1 MLTKLIIRNFKVF
14 GNAEIELGSPV
25 VFIGP
30 NNSGKTTAL
39 QAIALWDIGLK
50 RWIEKKGIKEAPKKR
65 PGVTINRRDLMA
77 VPIPSAN
84 LLWRD
89 LHTRDVQRRNGKQD
103 TQNIRIEIIVEGVTR
118 GKHWSCGLEFDYA
131 NEQSFFCRPL
141 RLSEEKNPDRMP
153 VPEEVSD
160 LRVAFLPP
168 MSGLAD
174 REFAKQAGEINFL
187 VGQGRTAEVLR
198 NLCLQVQTSNDG
210 GAGWNDLC
218 TRIQDLF
225 GVALDEPVFVQ
236 ERGEITLTYRDQS
249 KTRLDLSS
257 GGRGLHQ
264 ILLLLAYL
272 TANRGSV
279 LLLDEPDAHL
289 EILRQRQIYELLT
302 RTARE
307 HGSQIIAASHSEVI
321 LNEAADRDVVVAFV
335 GKPHRIDDRSSQVLK
350 ALKEIGFDQYY
361 QAEQTGWVL
370 YVEGSTDLAV
380 LKAFAEKLDHPV
392 AKELDKAFVR
402 YVGNQPQKARDHFN
416 GLREA
421 KRDLAGFALFDHI
434 DRELQSRSPL
444 QERMWSKR
452 EIENY
457 LCNRGALLNWAH
469 NAALEHAPGPLFTRD
484 WRGVMSDCIESVEQ
498 ALSTLGRSPWS
509 DDTKVSDDFLPP
521 LFKNFFANLAL
532 PNLMNKSDYHVLA
545 HFVPADQID
554 AEVGVV
560 LDMILDQARRA
571 KPAGTSGK
579 D

>member
-1 MLTKLIIRNFKVF
+1 MLTKLIIRNFKLF
-14 GNAEIELGSPV
+14 GSAEIELGSPV

-39 QAIALWDIGLK
+39 QALALWDIGLK

-89 LHTRDVQRRNGKQD
+89 LHTRDVRRLDGKQD
-103 TQNIRIEIIVEGVTR
+103 TQNVRIEIIVEGVAQ

-153 VPEEVSD
+153 VPEEASD
-160 LRVAFLPP
+160 VRVAFLPP

-174 REFAKQAGEINFL
+174 QEFVKQTGEINFL

-198 NLCLQVQTSNDG
+198 NLCLQVRDSDDG
-210 GAGWNDLC
+210 AVEWNNLC
-218 TRIQDLF
+218 ERIKDLF
-225 GVALDEPVFVQ
+225 GVSLDEPVFIK

-257 GGRGLHQ
+257 AGRGLHQ
-264 ILLLLAYL
+264 TLLLLAYL

-289 EILRQRQIYELLT
+289 EILRQRQIYELLS

-307 HGSQIIAASHSEVI
+307 HGSQIIAASHSEVV

-370 YVEGSTDLAV
+370 YVEGSTDLSI
-380 LKAFAEKLDHPV
+380 LKAFAQMLDHPV

-402 YVGNQPQKARDHFN
+402 YVGTQPQKARDHFN

-421 KRDLAGFALFDHI
+421 KKDLAGFALFD
-434 DRELQSRSPL
+434 RLEKELQSGSPL
-444 QERMWSKR
+444 HERMWSKR
-452 EIENY
+452 EVENY
-457 LCNRGALLNWAH
+457 LCSRDGLLNWAQ
-469 NAALEHAPGPLFTRD
+469 HAGKEYGPPGPLVARD
-484 WRGVMSDCIESVEQ
+484 WKEVMSDCITSVEQ

-521 LFKNFFANLAL
+521 LFENFFEKLAL
-532 PNLMNKSDYHVLA
+532 PNLMNKSDYHALTR
-545 HFVPADQID
+545 FVPIGEID
-554 AEVGVV
+554 PEVGVV
-560 LDMILDQARRA
+560 LDMILEKARLA
-571 KPAGTSGK
+571 KPRGTL